1 MSTTTQHS
9 YVRQAPYIE
18 ARQKDLLTLAEN
30 RSKLPIPGETFDIG
44 VADPS
49 ELQLASYA
57 TGRGIGQYSPYVQHG
72 ADTLSGAK
80 SAMEADRGQIRQ
92 RFEAGAGTLADAA
105 TDLRAM
111 SPIGSMMQ
119 GEAAQIARGAGQ
131 RFDAPTSYQGY
142 AAQGFDPS
150 SVSAYMNPYEDQAVQ
165 QALGDISRQGDIA
178 RNRLAGQ
185 AVQAGAFG
193 GARQGLQEAELGR
206 NILEQQ
212 GRTAAGMR
220 QAGYQQAM
228 GQAQQSFMDQQRRA
242 HAQAQ
247 FGTQTGMSALQ
258 QQQQRQ
264 LQQAQMLSG
273 IGGLQGS
280 QAIQRAQALGQL
292 GTGLAGI
299 GAGQAQEGMRYGA
312 GLTSLG
318 TQQANIAGLGQ
329 NILSG
334 QATLQSQL
342 GAQQQAQQQR
352 QFDADRAAGIQRAYE
367 PFQRM
372 GWMSDILKP
381 TVGTAQSTI
390 GTTTAPTPSP
400 LSQLIGGGIA
410 GMGVNKYLGNPLG
423 FSGFGS
429 KSQ

>member
-1 MSTTTQHS
+1 MVEQTRTDQ
-9 YVRQAPYIE
+9 YVRQAPFIE
-18 ARQKDLLTLAEN
+18 DRQRRLLELATGRMEG
-30 RSKLPIPGETFDIG
+30 PIPASTFDIN
-44 VADPS
+44 VAGPT
-49 ELQLASYA
+49 EFQTASYG
-57 TGRGIGQYSPYVQHG
+57 TGRGIGQYQDYLGTG
-72 ADTLSGAK
+72 AGTMGTGVSQTLAG
-80 SAMEADRGQIRQ
+80 RGQIGDA
-92 RFEAGAGTLADAA
+92 FTAGAGTVADA
-105 TDLRAM
+105 TTGLRGVTGV
-111 SPIGSMMQ
+111 PLQ

-178 RNRLAGQ
+178 RNRLSGQ

-242 HAQAQ
+242 QAQAQ
-247 FGTQTGMSALQ
+247 FGTQAGMSALQ

-280 QAIQRAQALGQL
+280 QAIQRAQTLGQL
-292 GTGLAGI
+292 GSGLAGI
-299 GAGQAQEGMRYGA
+299 GAGQSQEAIRLGQGLGQLGA
-312 GLTSLG
+312 
-318 TQQANIAGLGQ
+318 QQANLAGMGQ
-329 NILSG
+329 GLLAQ

-342 GAQQQAQQQR
+342 GAQQQAQTQR
-352 QFDADRAAGIQRAYE
+352 ELDAQRAAGMQRAYE

-372 GWMSDILKP
+372 GWFSDILKP
-381 TVGTAQSTI
+381 TIGTAQSTI
-390 GTTTAPTPSP
+390 GQTTAPSPSM
-400 LSQLIGGGIA
+400 LSQLVGAGIT
-410 GMGVNKYLGNPLG
+410 GLGVAKYLSPGGNL
-423 FSGFGS
+423 FGGATT
-429 KSQ
+429 K